1 MFGTHLIWWVFQ
13 KSFSMKLYKTWGY
26 VVASFNI
33 LFDQGCTKPG
43 VYGNSCN
50 TPCPIHCKNNDCNI
64 KNGTCYECDPGW
76 KGTTCQISI
85 LTVLCYN
92 YCWII
97 VVRSRPMFVSFMGNP
112 CQRIYIPTNIYTI
125 TCLIFIKIIMI
136 TLPTKL

>member
-1 MFGTHLIWWVFQ
+1 MLLSISYLI
-13 KSFSMKLYKTWGY
+13 
-26 VVASFNI
+26 
-33 LFDQGCTKPG
+33 DQGCTKPG

-92 YCWII
+92 YC
-97 VVRSRPMFVSFMGNP
+97 
-112 CQRIYIPTNIYTI
+112 
-125 TCLIFIKIIMI
+125 
-136 TLPTKL
+136 